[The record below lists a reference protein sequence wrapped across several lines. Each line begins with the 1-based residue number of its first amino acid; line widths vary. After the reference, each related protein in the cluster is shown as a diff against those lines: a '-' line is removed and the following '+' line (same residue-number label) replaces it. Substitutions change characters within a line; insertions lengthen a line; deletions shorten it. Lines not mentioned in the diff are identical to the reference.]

1 MNELD
6 LQPATSEK
14 IERLDSAVAEVFEL
28 MLGKTCLP
36 IRSRVDFATSLTVTI
51 SLSGPV
57 EGTCVLGL
65 SQSAARK
72 ATEAMLGERTEIGN
86 ATIEDA
92 ARELCNV
99 IVGSW
104 KSKLPLFQASALL
117 SLPVAAYGEGLVSEK
132 KRFYS
137 FDDNILALAL
147 SIRESEQNY
156 LTTDWNS
163 GELSS
168 HANWL
173 SDDE

>member
-36 IRSRVDFATSLTVTI
+36 VRSRVDFATSLTVTI
-51 SLSGPV
+51 CLYGQI
-57 EGTCVLGL
+57 EGTCVLVL

-72 ATEAMLGERTEIGN
+72 ATEAMLGEHTEACDAI
-86 ATIEDA
+86 IEDA

-104 KSKLPLFQASALL
+104 KSKLPPLQASALL
-117 SLPVAAYGEGLVSEK
+117 SLPVAAYSENLVSEE

-137 FDDNILALAL
+137 FDGNVLALAL

-156 LTTDWNS
+156 LTTDWKS

-168 HANWL
+168 DAN
-173 SDDE
+173 

>member
-1 MNELD
+1 MNELE
-6 LQPATSEK
+6 LQPATP
-14 IERLDSAVAEVFEL
+14 ERTEHLDAAVAEVFDL

-36 IRSRVDFATSLTVTI
+36 VQSRVEFAASLTVTI
-51 SLSGPV
+51 SISGPI

-65 SQSAARK
+65 GQSAARE
-72 ATEAMLGERTEIGN
+72 AMEAMLGEHTE
-86 ATIEDA
+86 ACDAMIEDA

-104 KSKLPLFQASALL
+104 KSKLPPFQASALL
-117 SLPVAAYGEGLVSEK
+117 SLPVASYSEDGVGGERCL
-132 KRFYS
+132 YS
-137 FDDNILALAL
+137 FDGNLLALAL

-168 HANWL
+168 DAN
-173 SDDE
+173 

>member
-36 IRSRVDFATSLTVTI
+36 VRSRVDFATSLTVTI
-51 SLSGPV
+51 SLSGPI

-65 SQSAARK
+65 SQLAARK
-72 ATEAMLGERTEIGN
+72 AMEAMLGEHVE
-86 ATIEDA
+86 ACDAMIEDA

-104 KSKLPLFQASALL
+104 KSKLPPLQASALL
-117 SLPVAAYGEGLVSEK
+117 SLPVASYSKDLVVGK
-132 KRFYS
+132 KRLYS
-137 FDDNILALAL
+137 FDGNLLALAL
-147 SIRESEQNY
+147 SIREGEQNY
-156 LTTDWNS
+156 LTTDWKS
-163 GELSS
+163 GELNSE
-168 HANWL
+168 AN
-173 SDDE
+173 

>member
-36 IRSRVDFATSLTVTI
+36 VRSRVDFATSLTVTI
-51 SLSGPV
+51 SLSGQID
-57 EGTCVLGL
+57 GTCWLCL
-65 SQSAARK
+65 SHSAAR
-72 ATEAMLGERTEIGN
+72 AVLAAMLGEFTEGCD
-86 ATIEDA
+86 AMIEDA

-104 KSKLPLFQASALL
+104 KSKLPPLQASALL
-117 SLPVAAYGEGLVSEK
+117 SLPVAAYGEDLVGGE

-137 FDDNILALAL
+137 FDGNCTRSRVIHT
-147 SIRESEQNY
+147 RERAR
-156 LTTDWNS
+156 TT
-163 GELSS
+163 
-168 HANWL
+168 
-173 SDDE
+173 

>member
-1 MNELD
+1 MNELE
-6 LQPATSEK
+6 LQPTAPEK
-14 IERLDSAVAEVFEL
+14 IEHLDAAVAEVFEL

-36 IRSRVDFATSLTVTI
+36 VRSRADFATSLTVTI
-51 SLSGPV
+51 SLSGPI

-72 ATEAMLGERTEIGN
+72 ALEAMLGEHTEGSD
-86 ATIEDA
+86 AMLEDA

-104 KSKLPLFQASALL
+104 KSRLPPLQASALL
-117 SLPVAAYGEGLVSEK
+117 SLPVASYSKDLVVGER
-132 KRFYS
+132 RFYS
-137 FDDNILALAL
+137 FDGNLLALAL

-156 LTTDWNS
+156 LTTDWKS

-168 HANWL
+168 DAN
-173 SDDE
+173 

>member
-36 IRSRVDFATSLTVTI
+36 VRSRVDFATSLTVTI
-51 SLSGPV
+51 SLSGQID
-57 EGTCVLGL
+57 GTCWLCLSHSTARAVL
-65 SQSAARK
+65 A
-72 ATEAMLGERTEIGN
+72 AMLGSSTSSTEGCN
-86 ATIEDA
+86 AMIEDA

-104 KSKLPLFQASALL
+104 KSKLPPLQASALL
-117 SLPVAAYGEGLVSEK
+117 SLPVTAYSEDLVGGK

-137 FDDNILALAL
+137 FDGNLLALAL

-156 LTTDWNS
+156 LTTDWKS

-168 HANWL
+168 DAN
-173 SDDE
+173 

>member
-36 IRSRVDFATSLTVTI
+36 VHSRLDFATSLTVTI
-51 SLSGPV
+51 SLSGQIH
-57 EGTCVLGL
+57 GTCWLYLSHTTARAVLG
-65 SQSAARK
+65 
-72 ATEAMLGERTEIGN
+72 AMLGGSTQGCD
-86 ATIEDA
+86 AMIEDA

-104 KSKLPLFQASALL
+104 KSKLPPLQASALL
-117 SLPVAAYGEGLVSEK
+117 SLPVTAYSEDLVGGE

-137 FDDNILALAL
+137 FDGNVLALAL

-156 LTTDWNS
+156 LTTDWKS
-163 GELSS
+163 GELSND
-168 HANWL
+168 AN
-173 SDDE
+173 